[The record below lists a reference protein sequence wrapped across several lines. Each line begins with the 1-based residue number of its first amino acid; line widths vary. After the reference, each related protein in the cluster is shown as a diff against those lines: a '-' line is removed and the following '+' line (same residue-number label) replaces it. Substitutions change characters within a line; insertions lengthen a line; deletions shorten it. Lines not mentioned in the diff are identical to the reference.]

1 MTLKMKSVTFCSRKT
16 STAAYY
22 FKKKRKKGVPAR
34 NFPGFCLIFEHE
46 MCKHGVKSVTVS
58 LNRCNKQDQYMYQ
71 STERVLVCV

>member
-1 MTLKMKSVTFCSRKT
+1 MTLNMKSVTLCSRKT
-16 STAAYY
+16 CSAAYY
-22 FKKKRKKGVPAR
+22 FKKKEGVPAR

-46 MCKHGVKSVTVS
+46 MCKHGVKSVIVS